1 MGKKDTKQ
9 QKRNSTKKTTGS
21 SIKYLEKGEWNRL
34 KEVIDDTRDR
44 LMFKMLYSSGCRIGE
59 FTMIRISDL
68 DLENGYIRIP
78 AENTK
83 TKTARTAVIA
93 SKELVSELRGWIKD
107 RKKSG
112 NDFLFDSRQ
121 GDRITPRRVQQLLK
135 KYAEK
140 AGIDCHPHT
149 LRHSHVVHALQEGIP
164 INAVQAQ
171 VGHKRLTTTEI
182 YSKLAPKQVKDA
194 YERAGFE

>member
-1 MGKKDTKQ
+1 
-9 QKRNSTKKTTGS
+9 
-21 SIKYLEKGEWNRL
+21 
-34 KEVIDDTRDR
+34 
-44 LMFKMLYSSGCRIGE
+44 MLYSSGCRIWE

-93 SKELVSELRGWIKD
+93 SKELVSELKGWIKD
-107 RKKSG
+107 RKKNG

-135 KYAEK
+135 KYSKK